1 MNQENNTVETKKN
14 PTTATL
20 LSLLLVGVGQM
31 YNGQVGKGIGMM
43 AGALFG
49 GLFTFGL
56 ATLGFWIWS
65 MIDAYQTAN
74 KLNQTKHE

>member
-1 MNQENNTVETKKN
+1 MEQTKVEQKN
-14 PTTATL
+14 ATL
-20 LSLLLVGVGQM
+20 ALVLSLLFPGVGQI

-49 GLFTFGL
+49 GLITFGL
-56 ATLGFWIWS
+56 AALGFWIWS

-74 KLNQTKHE
+74 KLNQK